1 MRFLH
6 CMYGLLSS
14 TLVLKISHY
23 PVILN
28 TRFITPL
35 FNYCENDKFSY
46 GTEERRRFKDVTG
59 LRYLVQDHHCIPK
72 QYRNHKLFKQ
82 TNFNV
87 NCSRN
92 ILIMPNRLG
101 IKQLNLHPD
110 TLMHDGGHPAYNKYI
125 GYHIEKI
132 YKEKNT
138 IDEKQ
143 YQIWLFLHFLKDNLH
158 YKNDI
163 IPWI

>member
-6 CMYGLLSS
+6 CMNGLLTSS
-14 TLVLKISHY
+14 IIVSISHY

-35 FNYCENDKFSY
+35 FNYSENDKFFY
-46 GTEERRRFKDVTG
+46 GSEERRRFKDITG

-92 ILIMPNRLG
+92 ILIMPTNFG
-101 IKQLNLHPD
+101 VKELNLHPD
-110 TLMHDGGHPAYNKYI
+110 TLVHDGGHHAYNKYV
-125 GYHIEKI
+125 GEQIEKI
-132 YKEKNT
+132 YREQQT
-138 IDEKQ
+138 IDDKQ
-143 YQIWLFLHFLKDNLH
+143 YQIWLFLHYLKDNLH

-163 IPWI
+163 VPWK